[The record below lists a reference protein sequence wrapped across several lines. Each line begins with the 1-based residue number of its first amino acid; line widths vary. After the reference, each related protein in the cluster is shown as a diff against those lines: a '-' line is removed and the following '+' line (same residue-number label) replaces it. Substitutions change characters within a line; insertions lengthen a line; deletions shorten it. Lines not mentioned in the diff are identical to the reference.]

1 MIASTSSG
9 DRGSL
14 PELQGAL
21 TEIGLEDGS
30 TTQECRS
37 CSWSA
42 WWRPPPE
49 AMSGD
54 PDRQDDT
61 GAADGHAAGP

>member
-1 MIASTSSG
+1 MIAVYVIWH
-9 DRGSL
+9 L
-14 PELQGAL
+14 EEACPECTGAL

-42 WWRPPPE
+42 WWRPDP
-49 AMSGD
+49 AGGD
-54 PDRQDDT
+54 GQ
-61 GAADGHAAGP
+61 